1 MARTV
6 IEEFVALLGW
16 EVDSTDVEEF
26 NKTVDDLGNTLK
38 WVTGLIAAGTAA
50 ISALVVQ
57 TNKET
62 AELGNLAK
70 SVGLSAE
77 ALDALGG
84 VVSNIGLNAENV
96 VDLVE
101 EMNNKFGEMAG
112 LGEMTAVEESLKI
125 LNLEFKDLQKLEPEK
140 QFQEIIDAALKL
152 EDQQKAVAAV
162 DMLLSGEAN
171 KIVGFLR
178 DQGTTLDEI
187 LKRYK
192 EINLL
197 NEEAREGAER
207 FNMIW
212 GQLMT
217 IVKSLTQLF
226 SGLVGEAIAPLVD
239 EFIDFVIQNKELIQV
254 RVKQWVD
261 TFVSVLKF
269 LLSVLRNVFDI
280 LAPIVDRLGGL
291 KNTFKLLAIAIGAV
305 KFAKFIKAL
314 SLIIKMQK
322 LATFAGMKK
331 ALLGLV
337 TPAGILT
344 GLLVVLA
351 LAVED
356 LIVFFQG
363 GDSLLGKWGDTIS
376 KFIHE
381 NITGLIAALFGLS
394 KEEFDLAMLKAFENF
409 VSFFTER
416 IPAALNFLKETFQ
429 IFYNVITDDTLS
441 FSEKVQ
447 LIWENL
453 KTFIAGIIQ
462 GIIETVSFVYAP
474 VIALFE
480 FLAEL
485 AAKFFLMLDDYIP
498 GLSDTIIVA
507 VEAIKNFVVGV
518 FDFLGTLPGKLADIF
533 RSALPSIKGVLKD
546 LPLIGGLFS
555 DDTPAGGQTPGGLGS
570 SPFDAG
576 LMLNPAMAGPSPSVF
591 NNNTANATNQARADI
606 RNQFN
611 ITQLPGE
618 SSQDLAKRIADEM
631 GKSVANAVR
640 NNESGV
646 IY

>member
-16 EVDSTDVEEF
+16 EVDSTEVEEF
-26 NKTVDDLGNTLK
+26 NETVDDLGNTLK

-62 AELGNLAK
+62 AEMGNLAK

-84 VVSNIGLNAENV
+84 VVGNLGLNAENV

-125 LNLEFKDLQKLEPEK
+125 LNLEFETLKNLEPEK

-162 DMLLSGEAN
+162 DMLMSGEAN
-171 KIVGFLR
+171 KILGFLR
-178 DQGTTLDEI
+178 SQGTTLEEI
-187 LKRYK
+187 VKRYK

-197 NEEAREGAER
+197 TEEGREGAER

-212 GQLMT
+212 GQLM
-217 IVKSLTQLF
+217 IVVKSLTQLF

-239 EFIDFVIQNKELIQV
+239 EFIDFVTENKELIQV

-280 LAPIVDRLGGL
+280 LAPIVEKLGGL

-344 GLLVVLA
+344 GLLVILA
-351 LAVED
+351 LAIED
-356 LIVFFQG
+356 LVVFFQG

-376 KFIHE
+376 AFIHD
-381 NITGLIAALFGLS
+381 NITPLIAALFGLS
-394 KEEFDLAMLKAFENF
+394 KEEFDLAMLKVFERF
-409 VSFFTER
+409 VSFFTED
-416 IPAALNFLKETFQ
+416 IPAALDFLKETFQ

-453 KTFIAGIIQ
+453 KTFIAGIIT

-485 AAKFFLMLDDYIP
+485 AAKFFLMLDEYIP
-498 GLSDTIIVA
+498 GLTDTIIVA
-507 VEAIKNFVVGV
+507 VESIKNFVVGV
-518 FDFLGTLPGKLADIF
+518 FNFLGTLPDKLFSLF
-533 RSALPSIKGVLKD
+533 RTAKEGIKGVLKD
-546 LPLIGGLFS
+546 LPVIGGFFA
-555 DDTPAGGQTPGGLGS
+555 DDSPAGSPGGQGGFGS
-570 SPFDAG
+570 SVFDAG
-576 LMLNPAMAGPSPSVF
+576 LALAPVGVGPSPSVF
-591 NNNTANATNQARADI
+591 NNAATTNNPRTDVN
-606 RNQFN
+606 NQFN

-618 SSQDLAKRIADEM
+618 NSQDLAKRIADEM
-631 GKSVANAVR
+631 GKSVANAVK